1 MAGFGQT
8 ANAQKE
14 LKKEKATA
22 QPPLA
27 VTTMTGGDMFADM
40 RAEEAKMGEDKMTHM
55 FVGLAGFDGTGKSG
69 VVKHAF
75 DIAYGKTRLLGARP

>member
-14 LKKEKATA
+14 LKKEEKA
-22 QPPLA
+22 QPPMA

-40 RAEEAKMGEDKMTHM
+40 RAEEAKMTEQDIQHL
-55 FVGLAGFDGTGKSG
+55 FVGIAGLEVDS
-69 VVKHAF
+69 
-75 DIAYGKTRLLGARP
+75 

>member
-14 LKKEKATA
+14 LKKEEKA
-22 QPPLA
+22 QPPMV

-40 RAEEAKMGEDKMTHM
+40 RAEEAKMT
-55 FVGLAGFDGTGKSG
+55 
-69 VVKHAF
+69 
-75 DIAYGKTRLLGARP
+75 